1 VKQCISDIKEREEMA
16 NQASNGWL
24 VPGRNSSTGAAVLDR
39 PGIAAL
45 MTHAGDR
52 LQEQALRLPETSR
65 AGRPS
70 GRRTTGQFG
79 ENNRQLRILAQIGAG
94 KVEELITQ
102 TYIGDHEKM
111 KLAVDNVA
119 VALQALQKEM
129 ARLTETSQE
138 GQLAERGKPGRFQG
152 ASKLKDRLVLVLDTE
167 RTVDLPVEMTA

>member
-1 VKQCISDIKEREEMA
+1 MA
-16 NQASNGWL
+16 NQATNGWRI
-24 VPGRNSSTGAAVLDR
+24 PGRNSSTGAAVLDR

-52 LQEQALRLPETSR
+52 LQEQALLPTETSR

-70 GRRTTGQFG
+70 GRRTTGQLE

-94 KVEELITQ
+94 TVEELITQ
-102 TYIGDHEKM
+102 TYTGDHEEI
-111 KLAVDNVA
+111 KLAADNVA

-129 ARLTETSQE
+129 ARLTEASQE
-138 GQLAERGKPGRFQG
+138 GQRGKAGRFPG

>member
-1 VKQCISDIKEREEMA
+1 MA
-16 NQASNGWL
+16 NQATNGWR

-45 MTHAGDR
+45 MT
-52 LQEQALRLPETSR
+52 QTSR

-70 GRRTTGQFG
+70 GCRTTGQLE

-102 TYIGDHEKM
+102 TYTGDHKKM

-119 VALQALQKEM
+119 AALQALQKEM
-129 ARLTETSQE
+129 ARLTEASQE

-152 ASKLKDRLVLVLDTE
+152 ASKLQDRLVLVLDTE